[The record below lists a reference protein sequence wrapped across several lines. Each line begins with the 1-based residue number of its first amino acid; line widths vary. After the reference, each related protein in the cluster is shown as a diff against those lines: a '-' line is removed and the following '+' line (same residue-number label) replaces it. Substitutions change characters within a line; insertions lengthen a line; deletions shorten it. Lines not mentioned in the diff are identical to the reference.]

1 MLRIRPATPTTPHS
15 NLVKCLFFALL
26 LAAPLQVLAQ
36 TTSDVAEERARAM
49 KLYDQ
54 NKFADAIPVMEKLV
68 RELPSDTVLLER
80 LGWSTFVVS
89 ASIKDPEAR
98 KKARARALELLKR
111 AKDLGDDSELLRT
124 GLDALSQPDDTSG
137 PASPVAEADA
147 ALREGEAAHSR
158 GDLDAAIKGYKRAL
172 ELDPKLYIAALFI
185 GDMYFKKGY
194 QTQDL
199 KTKQEMTVAA
209 GEWFKRAI
217 AIDEN
222 IETAHRYWGDALMAV
237 GEQEEAK
244 AKFIDAIIAEPFN
257 RKPYTGLLQ
266 WANRFRVSMSHPQIQ
281 QPKSSISSSSGEQQ
295 TTIMID
301 PKKMAEGTPEY
312 YWSFYDLTRATYK
325 TARFQKEHPGE
336 KEYRHSLSEE
346 ASALRMVGEIAS
358 RHQKEGKLK
367 TLDPSLE
374 NLLKLYNADLIE
386 AYVLFARPDG
396 GIARD
401 YLEYSRTNRDKLRK
415 YWNDF
420 VIAKQ
425 NKF

>member
-1 MLRIRPATPTTPHS
+1 MLRIRPATPTNPHS
-15 NLVKCLFFALL
+15 NLVKCLFLALL
-26 LAAPLQVLAQ
+26 LAAPLQLFAQ

-54 NKFADAIPVMEKLV
+54 NKFADATPVMERLV
-68 RELPSDTVLLER
+68 RALPSDIVLLER

-124 GLDALSQPDDTSG
+124 GLDALSQPDDSSG
-137 PASPVAEADA
+137 PASLVAEADA

-158 GDLDAAIKGYKRAL
+158 GDLDAAIKGYKHAL

-194 QTQDL
+194 QARNL
-199 KTKQEMTVAA
+199 STKQEMTVAA

-244 AKFIDAIIAEPFN
+244 AKFIDAIVAEPFN

-266 WANRFRVSMSHPQIQ
+266 WADKFKVSMSHPQIQ
-281 QPKSSISSSSGEQQ
+281 QPKSSISSSSSEHQ
-295 TTIMID
+295 TTIQID
-301 PKKMAEGTPEY
+301 PKQMAEGTPGY

-325 TARFQKEHPGE
+325 SARFPKEHPGE

-346 ASALRMVGEIAS
+346 ASALRMVAEIAS
-358 RHQKEGKLK
+358 THQKEGKLK

-386 AYVLFARPDG
+386 AYVLFARSDG

-401 YLEYSRTNRDKLRK
+401 YVEYSRTNRDKLRR

>member
-1 MLRIRPATPTTPHS
+1 
-15 NLVKCLFFALL
+15 
-26 LAAPLQVLAQ
+26 
-36 TTSDVAEERARAM
+36 M
-49 KLYDQ
+49 KLYEQ

-68 RELPSDTVLLER
+68 RALPSDIELLER

-89 ASIKDPEAR
+89 ASTKDPNAR
-98 KKARARALELLKR
+98 KKARARALEVLQR
-111 AKDLGDDSELLRT
+111 AKELGDDSELLRT
-124 GLDALSQPDDTSG
+124 ALDALSQPDNTSG

-147 ALREGEAAHSR
+147 ALREGEVAHSR

-172 ELDPKLYIAALFI
+172 ELDPKLYLAALFI

-194 QTQDL
+194 QARDL
-199 KTKQEMTVAA
+199 KTKQEMTVTA

-217 AIDEN
+217 VIEEN
-222 IETAHRYWGDALMAV
+222 IETAHRYWGDALMAI

-266 WANRFRVSMSHPQIQ
+266 WADKFKISMSHPQIQ
-281 QPKSSISSSSGEQQ
+281 QSKSSVSSSSSQQQ
-295 TTIMID
+295 TTVLID
-301 PKKMAEGTPEY
+301 PKKIAEGTPEY

-325 TARFQKEHPGE
+325 TTRFQKEHPGE

-346 ASALRMVGEIAS
+346 AAALRMVAELAS
-358 RHQKEGKLK
+358 RHQKEGKLT

-401 YLEYSRTNRDKLRK
+401 YAEYSKTNRDKLRR

-425 NKF
+425 SKF